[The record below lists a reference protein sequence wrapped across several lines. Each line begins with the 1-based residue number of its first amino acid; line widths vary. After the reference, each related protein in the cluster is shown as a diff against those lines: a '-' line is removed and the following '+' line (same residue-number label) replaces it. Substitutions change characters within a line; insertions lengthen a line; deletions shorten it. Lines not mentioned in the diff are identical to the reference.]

1 MTSEKPLAATPVEA
15 IVSHV
20 VPYSMGELFEGSF
33 GLACGL
39 CGKQANARLA
49 PEGLEIDDRMVMSF
63 GEGTASGGV
72 EAPLVRL
79 RWTNDKRK
87 KPTPPM
93 FCAYCPFCGRKKS

>member
-1 MTSEKPLAATPVEA
+1 MELIVMPATKKKAAKKAVKRCDCT
-15 IVSHV
+15 
-20 VPYSMGELFEGSF
+20 
-33 GLACGL
+33 
-39 CGKQANARLA
+39 KQINERLA
-49 PEGLEIDDRMVMSF
+49 PQGLELDDRMVMSF

-79 RWTNDKRK
+79 RWTNEKRK

>member
-1 MTSEKPLAATPVEA
+1 MPAVKKKAASKKPAKPCDCVA
-15 IVSHV
+15 
-20 VPYSMGELFEGSF
+20 
-33 GLACGL
+33 
-39 CGKQANARLA
+39 KANARLA

-63 GEGTASGGV
+63 GEGTASGGI
-72 EAPLVRL
+72 ESPLVRL